1 MNTSMTSVS
10 SSAKRS
16 DDNLREQIVPEGN
29 GSPGG
34 EKLLQVEKLNVI
46 YGKGADSVHAV
57 KDVSMHIAPGEI
69 FGLVGESGCG
79 KSSLGKAIIR
89 LTDPASGKMLFKG
102 TDVSTLKGTA
112 LKTYRQEVQMV
123 FQDPYGSLNPRI
135 KVGNA
140 IVDVLTVHRI
150 GSSKTERLEMVAEL
164 FESVGLKPD
173 WAYRYPH
180 EFSGGQRQRI
190 CIARALSLNPDLL
203 VADEPVS
210 ALDVSVQAEILELLE
225 ELRAKRQLAFLFV
238 SHDLAVVRNVCD
250 RVAVMY
256 DGEIVETGPVADVID
271 NPQHEYTRT
280 LLAAV
285 PSF

>member
-1 MNTSMTSVS
+1 MKTSVTS
-10 SSAKRS
+10 
-16 DDNLREQIVPEGN
+16 VPLN
-29 GSPGG
+29 VVGG
-34 EKLLQVEKLNVI
+34 KKLLDVEKLNVV
-46 YGKGADSVHAV
+46 YGHGKDSVHAV
-57 KDVSMHIAPGEI
+57 KDVTFHIKPGEI

-89 LTDPASGKMLFKG
+89 LTIPTSGKILFKG
-102 TDVSTLKGTA
+102 EDVSTLKGND

-123 FQDPYGSLNPRI
+123 FQDPYGSLNPRM

-140 IVDVLTVHRI
+140 IVDVLEVHRI
-150 GSSKTERLEMVAEL
+150 GKNTVERRERVVEL
-164 FESVGLKPD
+164 FEAVGLDPE
-173 WAYRYPH
+173 WAWRYPH

-190 CIARALSLNPDLL
+190 CIARALALNPNLL

-225 ELRAKRQLAFLFV
+225 ELRATRQLAFLFV

-256 DGEIVETGPVADVID
+256 NGEIVEMGEVSDVID
-271 NPQHEYTRT
+271 NPQHEYTRK